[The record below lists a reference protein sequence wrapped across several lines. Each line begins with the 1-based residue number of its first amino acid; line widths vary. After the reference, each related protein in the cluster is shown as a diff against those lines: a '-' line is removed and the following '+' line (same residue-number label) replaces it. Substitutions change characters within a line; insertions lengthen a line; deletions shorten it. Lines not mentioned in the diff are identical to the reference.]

1 MKIETWEVRMDGQ
14 IVPSDGPS
22 AEAQAIAE
30 ALSEKLNDLWPSDMV
45 PLIADALEDYAAR
58 KVATQPEG
66 APSDGAIYAAHS
78 RRQFSDEENAI
89 FDEALSKVGR
99 VIHEGE
105 IVPTRTEDLGMSD
118 DNTDAYNRIMARH
131 AAIRAQHDG
140 DAEPSAEALNAARQM
155 FPMQNLAEDFYDRV
169 AKSMDA
175 YAARKV
181 AVAVAAEREK
191 ASKVIRDWISEQK
204 RTGADEWHSYGFN
217 YFEAL
222 AAAICTDE
230 AVATSS
236 AGTAGIGHRFADKII
251 NLIRPALLPAL
262 IDDTLHAVITSVV
275 ADVLAEARRAEREA
289 QEAVT

>member
-1 MKIETWEVRMDGQ
+1 MTKMKETWDKQEAEATAYLEGLKHSGQ
-14 IVPSDGPS
+14 YKERSEIIDQLRYWLSRIDKRSPDLRRLLAEQNLSIIQLTGAQHKGEPS

-30 ALSEKLNDLWPSDMV
+30 DLSEKLNDLWPSDMV

-58 KVATQPEG
+58 KVATQREDE
-66 APSDGAIYAAHS
+66 PSDGAIYAAHS
-78 RRQFSDEENAI
+78 RRQFSDAENAV
-89 FDEALSKVGR
+89 FDEALRKVGR
-99 VIHEGE
+99 VVHEGE
-105 IVPTRTEDLGMSD
+105 IVPTKTEDLGMSD
-118 DNTDAYNRIMARH
+118 NFPSGMVFRPDDDPRLDESFP
-131 AAIRAQHDG
+131 QPEG
-140 DAEPSAEALNAARQM
+140 EPSAEALHAARQM

-222 AAAICTDE
+222 AAAIC
-230 AVATSS
+230 
-236 AGTAGIGHRFADKII
+236 
-251 NLIRPALLPAL
+251 NP
-262 IDDTLHAVITSVV
+262 
-275 ADVLAEARRAEREA
+275 
-289 QEAVT
+289 